1 MAPLRSILKASGFLY
16 YTWVIPGAIFV
27 IICLLS
33 FLPFIRHLPA
43 KTRRLF
49 LICGTLFVGGALD
62 LEIVTGYH
70 DYLYGKE
77 NLVDVVMTTVEEFLE
92 MLGIV
97 VFIYALLSYISSYMK
112 DMDLRVRIIDDRK
125 QRQRVK

>member
-1 MAPLRSILKASGFLY
+1 M
-16 YTWVIPGAIFV
+16 
-27 IICLLS
+27 
-33 FLPFIRHLPA
+33 
-43 KTRRLF
+43 
-49 LICGTLFVGGALD
+49 
-62 LEIVTGYH
+62 
-70 DYLYGKE
+70 
-77 NLVDVVMTTVEEFLE
+77 DVVMTTVEEFLE